1 MKNILNLN
9 KVISLIKFY
18 LVKRSIVTMQKRI
31 RLGFYHA
38 LYVGGM
44 TFFSS
49 LGTKFLDETLTVP
62 EIKYC
67 FIATFIAMGL
77 AFFSSVNLQ
86 RMNGCYKEEPS
97 KKRYCYLEEQKRIK
111 GLRTNNYVKGF
122 KWTMSKHVEKIS
134 DSHKRILNNVLVV
147 THSHT
152 NLHKNGCIL

>member
-1 MKNILNLN
+1 
-9 KVISLIKFY
+9 
-18 LVKRSIVTMQKRI
+18 MQKRI

-49 LGTKFLDETLTVP
+49 LGTKFLDETLTMP
-62 EIKYC
+62 ELKYC

-86 RMNGCYKEEPS
+86 RMNGCYKEIP
-97 KKRYCYLEEQKRIK
+97 KTRDCYLKEQKRIK
-111 GLRTNNYVKGF
+111 GISANNYVKGF
-122 KWTMSKHVEKIS
+122 KWTMSKHIETVS
-134 DSHKRILNNVLVV
+134 DSHKRLLNNVLVV